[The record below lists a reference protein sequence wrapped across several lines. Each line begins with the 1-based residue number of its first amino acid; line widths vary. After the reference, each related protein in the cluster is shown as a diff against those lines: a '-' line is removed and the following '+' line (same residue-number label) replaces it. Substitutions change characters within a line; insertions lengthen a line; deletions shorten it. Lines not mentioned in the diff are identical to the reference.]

1 MESHLYIPQPQTCTN
16 DHFVTAKENRQE
28 IDPELKSL

>member
-1 MESHLYIPQPQTCTN
+1 MRQTCTN

-28 IDPELKSL
+28 IDPANGAQIIKF